1 MPGLLSI
8 ERRGEVALVTLQRP
22 EKRNALSIDLRVEL
36 GDAFASLGA
45 DDEVGCVVLTGA
57 GSAFC
62 SGMDVTQF
70 GGDAEHKR
78 RLVETSTLAFDAVG
92 TCRRPVVAAVNGPAL
107 AGGFAL
113 ALLCDLRIAAESA
126 TFGYPE
132 LPRGIPP
139 SYAAA
144 RAVLPATVAHDLC
157 LTGRVIGPDEAL
169 AMGVVRERCR
179 GDVRRARR
187 RARGPDR
194 RASAPGGPGDQAAQA
209 ARALP
214 PLGLSVRGRAQGVRP
229 RPARGR
235 ARRGRLITQLR
246 YGEAATS
253 RCGQT

>member
-8 ERRGEVALVTLQRP
+8 ERRDGVAVVTLQRP

-36 GDAFASLGA
+36 GEAFVSLGA
-45 DDEVGCVVLTGA
+45 DEEVGCIVLTGA
-57 GSAFC
+57 GTAFC

-92 TCRRPVVAAVNGPAL
+92 TCPRPVVAAVNGPAL

-113 ALLCDLRIAAESA
+113 ALLCDLRIAAEEA

-169 AMGVVRERCR
+169 MMGVVRERCK
-179 GDVRRARR
+179 
-187 RARGPDR
+187 
-194 RASAPGGPGDQAAQA
+194 
-209 ARALP
+209 
-214 PLGLSVRGRAQGVRP
+214 
-229 RPARGR
+229 
-235 ARRGRLITQLR
+235 
-246 YGEAATS
+246 GEAAERGVELATKIATLPRQAVLETKRRKLLERS
-253 RCGQT
+253 QLWGFLFDDERRVFTRALLGDEPDEAA